1 MSQAAALCA
10 STATTAA
17 AAAGRRSTASPASA
31 PKSQSHNAR
40 AGNPIRGHTMAKNV
54 TLRGAPDQTLNDQT
68 SLTSDDVSSWKEIEM
83 QLAGAYTRGRQS
95 ST

>member
-1 MSQAAALCA
+1 
-10 STATTAA
+10 
-17 AAAGRRSTASPASA
+17 
-31 PKSQSHNAR
+31 
-40 AGNPIRGHTMAKNV
+40 MAKNV